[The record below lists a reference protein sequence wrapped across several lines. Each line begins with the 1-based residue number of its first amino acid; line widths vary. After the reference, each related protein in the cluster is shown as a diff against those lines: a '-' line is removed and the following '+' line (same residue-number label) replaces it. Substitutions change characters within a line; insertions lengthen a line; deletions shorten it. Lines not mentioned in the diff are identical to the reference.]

1 MVASN
6 TELHFLT
13 IHQAGE
19 LMRKGELSPVELTRA
34 CLERIQET
42 DDRLHSFILLLA
54 DDALEQARV
63 AESEI
68 LRGEYKGRM
77 HGIPFA
83 LKDLYDTAGVRTT
96 SGSRVDIDRVP
107 TVDAT
112 TTARLKAAGGIL
124 LGKLAMHEFALGGPD
139 WTTPF
144 EPACNPWNLDH
155 ITGGSSSGSG
165 SAVAS
170 GQCLGALGSCTGGS
184 IQGSGITVRHRGPQG
199 HLRPREPFR
208 RGDAQLVPGSC
219 RAHDVDGGRHRVH
232 AAGYRRP
239 RPEGSNVQSR
249 TGAGLLAF
257 PARKHPRRED
267 WPAQALLF

>member
-13 IHQAGE
+13 IHQASE

-68 LRGEYKGRM
+68 LRGEHKGPM

-96 SGSRVDIDRVP
+96 SGSRVDIDRVSH
-107 TVDAT
+107 
-112 TTARLKAAGGIL
+112 GG
-124 LGKLAMHEFALGGPD
+124 
-139 WTTPF
+139 
-144 EPACNPWNLDH
+144 CDH
-155 ITGGSSSGSG
+155 HG
-165 SAVAS
+165 
-170 GQCLGALGSCTGGS
+170 
-184 IQGSGITVRHRGPQG
+184 
-199 HLRPREPFR
+199 
-208 RGDAQLVPGSC
+208 
-219 RAHDVDGGRHRVH
+219 
-232 AAGYRRP
+232 
-239 RPEGSNVQSR
+239 
-249 TGAGLLAF
+249 
-257 PARKHPRRED
+257 
-267 WPAQALLF
+267 PAQGGWWYPAG